1 MTSTPNPR
9 PYAKIVAALQE
20 ASREAAEQN
29 IDLFRIG
36 QQREIVIADHL
47 GHLLKRDR
55 KNPLIDA
62 VGPDGRTFSYL
73 AAHVG
78 RRAQLFLS
86 GRTPR
91 GRQTDRRDVDR
102 FIIAF
107 FSAHDACRLITIWD
121 CSPDAI
127 WQEIKKQESGKK
139 GPRKS
144 QLAWF
149 SEAWLKDLS
158 DPFQR
163 DTTPGAKLL
172 FRAEGLV

>member
-1 MTSTPNPR
+1 MTSSPNPR

-36 QQREIVIADHL
+36 RQREIVIADHL

-62 VGPDGRTFSYL
+62 VGPDGRTYSYL

-107 FSAHDACRLITIWD
+107 FSAHDACRLITVWE

-127 WQEIKKQESGKK
+127 WQEIEKQAGGKNR
-139 GPRKS
+139 PSNS

-158 DPFQR
+158 EPLQR
-163 DTTPGAKLL
+163 ETIPDARLL
-172 FRAEGLV
+172 YRADGPA

>member
-1 MTSTPNPR
+1 MTPSPDSR

-20 ASREAAEQN
+20 ASREAAEQG
-29 IDLFRIG
+29 IDLFRMG
-36 QQREIVIADHL
+36 RQREIIVADHL
-47 GHLLKRDR
+47 GHVLKCDR

-62 VGPDGRTFSYL
+62 VGPDGRTYSYL
-73 AAHVG
+73 AAHGG

-91 GRQTDRRDVDR
+91 GRQTDRRDVDG
-102 FIIAF
+102 FIITF
-107 FSAHDACRLITIWD
+107 FSSHDSCKVLTIWE

-127 WQEIKKQESGKK
+127 WQEIQKQASGKNRPN
-139 GPRKS
+139 GS

-158 DPFQR
+158 DPLQLEAPPDSR
-163 DTTPGAKLL
+163 LL
-172 FRAEGLV
+172 YRAAG